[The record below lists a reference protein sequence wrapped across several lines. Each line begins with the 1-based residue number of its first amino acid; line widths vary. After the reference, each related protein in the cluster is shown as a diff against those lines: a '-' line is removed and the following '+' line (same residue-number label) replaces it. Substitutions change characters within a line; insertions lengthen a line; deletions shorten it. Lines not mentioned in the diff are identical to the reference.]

1 MSQFECEL
9 DVCRTIF
16 QVSIDEAAFSF
27 LPHHYI
33 LTAAPS
39 LLVFL
44 LSLSRAYGHECNV
57 ESVPDHN
64 LMHVVNGVLTFL
76 MLEQRLKSLIIT

>member
-1 MSQFECEL
+1 MFVEQFPKSASIKLCL
-9 DVCRTIF
+9 
-16 QVSIDEAAFSF
+16 VSSLIK
-27 LPHHYI
+27 YI

-44 LSLSRAYGHECNV
+44 LSLSGAYGHECNV

-64 LMHVVNGVLTFL
+64 LMHVVNGVLSFM
-76 MLEQRLKSLIIT
+76 MLRKRLRSVIY

>member
-1 MSQFECEL
+1 MKL
-9 DVCRTIF
+9 RL
-16 QVSIDEAAFSF
+16 VSSLIIISL
-27 LPHHYI
+27 LPH
-33 LTAAPS
+33 PS